1 MFLMIKMCCF
11 RMTKLWYS
19 VNFFIS
25 DSIKKHKGIQMMIY
39 SEFNQLLT
47 ARESYKIS
55 HVKFREKSNNSY
67 GWQQFIFI
75 AK

>member
-1 MFLMIKMCCF
+1 
-11 RMTKLWYS
+11 
-19 VNFFIS
+19 
-25 DSIKKHKGIQMMIY
+25 MMIY

-55 HVKFREKSNNSY
+55 HVKFREKSNNRY

>member
-1 MFLMIKMCCF
+1 
-11 RMTKLWYS
+11 
-19 VNFFIS
+19 
-25 DSIKKHKGIQMMIY
+25 MIY

-75 AK
+75 AKQDVNEPKAKMILHQ